1 MALSVLKSSSKRFRP
16 CPFWLSLAGPGLV
29 GAVGPAFWLS
39 LAGPGLVGAAPG
51 APFGLPWLGLAG
63 WAWFLPI
70 VVPELSSKGSPGPVQ
85 AFPRRPRRL
94 LRLYFLMIFVGE
106 REKCHF
112 VKFAFLSKRNADFS
126 VLGRSMLGPS
136 WSQGGSC
143 CAKFAPS
150 WHQVGPSSPK
160 LAQVGPKL
168 IPSWPQVGP
177 CWFKLVPRW
186 PQVGPKLAQVGP
198 SWPKLGPS
206 WHQVGTKFAHVGPSW
221 PKLAAS

>member
-1 MALSVLKSSSKRFRP
+1 
-16 CPFWLSLAGPGLV
+16 
-29 GAVGPAFWLS
+29 
-39 LAGPGLVGAAPG
+39 
-51 APFGLPWLGLAG
+51 
-63 WAWFLPI
+63 
-70 VVPELSSKGSPGPVQ
+70 
-85 AFPRRPRRL
+85 
-94 LRLYFLMIFVGE
+94 MIFVGE

-150 WHQVGPSSPK
+150 WHQVGPSPPK

-186 PQVGPKLAQVGP
+186 LQVGPKLAQVGP

-206 WHQVGTKFAHVGPSW
+206 WSQYGPKLSHVGSCCPLPPS
-221 PKLAAS
+221 PQKEFLRLCFPRCPRRLCLYEGAANVQVTSRCSSMLRTFK